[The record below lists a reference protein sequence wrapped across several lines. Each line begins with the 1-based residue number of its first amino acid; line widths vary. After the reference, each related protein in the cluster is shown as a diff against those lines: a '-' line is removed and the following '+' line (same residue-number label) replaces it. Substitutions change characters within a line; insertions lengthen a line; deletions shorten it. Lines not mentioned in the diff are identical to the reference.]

1 MLDLFQRGGWT
12 MWPLLACAIIG
23 VVFIIERFVTL
34 LIMNKNPKKFV
45 EELKKKIEKEGI
57 DAAIQFCAKNP
68 SPFARIIEAALTEF
82 QYVGKDKGAIE
93 DAIGKAGITELA
105 FLDRGMPFLAAVITL
120 APMLGFL
127 GTVSG
132 MINAFDAIA
141 LAGTVEPKLVASGI
155 SEALITTLAGLVIA
169 IPVSAAYTYFQ
180 TVINGYSRTLE
191 DASNKIVEILMSLE
205 IEEA

>member
-1 MLDLFQRGGWT
+1 
-12 MWPLLACAIIG
+12 
-23 VVFIIERFVTL
+23 
-34 LIMNKNPKKFV
+34 MNKNPKKFV

>member
-1 MLDLFQRGGWT
+1 VLDLFQRGGWT
-12 MWPLLACAIIG
+12 MWPLLACAIIRCS
-23 VVFIIERFVTL
+23 FYHWKICNSSDNEQES
-34 LIMNKNPKKFV
+34 KKFV

-68 SPFARIIEAALTEF
+68 SPFARIIESALTEF

-93 DAIGKAGITELA
+93 DAIGKAGVTELA
-105 FLDRGMPFLAAVITL
+105 FLDRGMPFLSAVITL

-155 SEALITTLAGLVIA
+155 SEALITTLTGLVIA

-191 DASNKIVEILMSLE
+191 DASNKIIEILMSLE

>member
-1 MLDLFQRGGWT
+1 VLDLFQRGGWT
-12 MWPLLACAIIG
+12 MWPLLVLAITG
-23 VVFIIERFVTL
+23 LVFIIERFVTL

-45 EELKKKIEKEGI
+45 EELKSKIEKEGI

-68 SPFARIIEAALTEF
+68 SPFARIIESALTEF

-93 DAIGKAGITELA
+93 DAIAKAGVTELA
-105 FLDRGMPFLAAVITL
+105 FLDRGMPFLSVVITL

-132 MINAFDAIA
+132 MIGAFDAIA

-155 SEALITTLAGLVIA
+155 SEALITTLTGLAIA

-191 DASNKIVEILMSLE
+191 DASNKIIEILMSLE